1 MTQYSDQYY
10 VGVIDDTRNTIA
22 EAFNVWTT
30 DTGLVFSEISDPNEL
45 ANADI
50 RVSFLKGYHGD
61 NAIFDGP
68 GWSSLSAQNTDGGR
82 GVSGNLNSPDSESE
96 YVD

>member
-68 GWSSLSAQNTDGGR
+68 GWFSLKC
-82 GVSGNLNSPDSESE
+82 SE
-96 YVD
+96 YRLREGS

>member
-68 GWSSLSAQNTDGGR
+68 GWFCSEYRLGR
-82 GVSGNLNSPDSESE
+82 GVSGSLNSPDL
-96 YVD
+96 